1 MVQTKLRNTE
11 LKKPANITLDLGVA
25 YEDDLLVAKELADY
39 LKSALKING
48 KKGNLQDL
56 VTVTVNKD
64 KLNISTKV
72 QFAKRY
78 IKYLVKKY
86 LKKNDILEYLKVI
99 ATDKQ
104 SYKIKYIKLG
114 ENEENEEEA
123 S

>member
-1 MVQTKLRNTE
+1 MVQAKTRNTE
-11 LKKPANITLDLGVA
+11 LKKPANYTIDLGVA
-25 YEDDLLVAKELADY
+25 HEDDLLVAKELADF
-39 LKSALKING
+39 LKGAIKING
-48 KKGNLQDL
+48 KKGNLQDQ

-104 SYKIKYIKLG
+104 SYRIKYIKLG
-114 ENEENEEEA
+114 ENEDEAEEA

>member
-1 MVQTKLRNTE
+1 MVQAKLRNTE
-11 LKKPANITLDLGVA
+11 LKKPANYTIDLGVA

-39 LKSALKING
+39 LKSAIKING
-48 KKGNLQDL
+48 KKGNLQDQ

-64 KLNISTKV
+64 KLAVSTKV

-104 SYKIKYIKLG
+104 SYRIKYIKLG

>member
-1 MVQTKLRNTE
+1 MT
-11 LKKPANITLDLGVA
+11 VA
-25 YEDDLLVAKELADY
+25 
-39 LKSALKING
+39 
-48 KKGNLQDL
+48 
-56 VTVTVNKD
+56 VNKD
-64 KLNISTKV
+64 KLNISTKS

-78 IKYLVKKY
+78 IKYLIKKY

>member
-1 MVQTKLRNTE
+1 MVQAKLRNTE
-11 LKKPANITLDLGVA
+11 LKKPANYTIDLGVA
-25 YEDDLLVAKELADY
+25 YEDDLLVAKELADF
-39 LKSALKING
+39 LKSSIKVNG
-48 KKGNLQDL
+48 KKGNLQDQ

-64 KLNISTKV
+64 KLNLSTKV

-104 SYKIKYIKLG
+104 TYRIKYIKLG

>member
-1 MVQTKLRNTE
+1 MVQKKTRNVE
-11 LKKPANITLDLGVA
+11 LKKAANFTIELGVA
-25 YEDDLLVAKELADY
+25 YEDDLLVAKELADF
-39 LKSALKING
+39 LKTSIKING
-48 KKGNLQDL
+48 KKGNLQDQ
-56 VTVTVNKD
+56 VTIAVNKD
-64 KLNISTKV
+64 KLSVNTKV

-104 SYKIKYIKLG
+104 TYKIKYIKLG

-123 S
+123 A

>member
-1 MVQTKLRNTE
+1 MVQQKLRNTE
-11 LKKPANITLDLGVA
+11 LKKAANFVVDLGVA
-25 YEDDLLVAKELADY
+25 YEDDLLVAKELADF
-39 LKSALKING
+39 LKSSMKING

-56 VTVTVNKD
+56 VTIAVNKD
-64 KLNISTKV
+64 KLNVSSKV

-78 IKYLVKKY
+78 IKYLIKKY

-104 SYKIKYIKLG
+104 SYRIKYIKLG
-114 ENEENEEEA
+114 ENEEQEEEA

>member
-1 MVQTKLRNTE
+1 MVQHKQRNTE
-11 LKKPANITLDLGVA
+11 LKKPVNYVIDLGVA
-25 YEDDLLVAKELADY
+25 YEDDLLVAKELADF
-39 LKSALKING
+39 LKTSLKING
-48 KKGNLQDL
+48 KKGNLQDQI
-56 VTVTVNKD
+56 TIAVNKD

-78 IKYLVKKY
+78 LKYLIKKY

-104 SYKIKYIKLG
+104 AYRIKYIKLG
-114 ENEENEEEA
+114 EAEEQEEET

>member
-1 MVQTKLRNTE
+1 MVQHKLRNTE
-11 LKKPANITLDLGVA
+11 LKKPANYTIDLGVA
-25 YEDDLLVAKELADY
+25 YEDDLLVAKELADF
-39 LKSALKING
+39 LKSSLKING
-48 KKGNLQDL
+48 KKGNLQDQ
-56 VTVTVNKD
+56 VTVAVNKD

-104 SYKIKYIKLG
+104 SYRIKYIKLG

>member
-1 MVQTKLRNTE
+1 MVQHKLRNTE
-11 LKKPANITLDLGVA
+11 LKKTANFVIDLGVA
-25 YEDDLLVAKELADY
+25 YEDDLLVAKELADF
-39 LKSALKING
+39 LKTAIKING
-48 KKGNLQDL
+48 KKGNLQDQ
-56 VTVTVNKD
+56 VTIAVSKD
-64 KLNISTKV
+64 KLNLSTKV

-104 SYKIKYIKLG
+104 TYKIKYIKLG
-114 ENEENEEEA
+114 ESDEQEEET

>member
-1 MVQTKLRNTE
+1 MVQHKNRNTE
-11 LKKPANITLDLGVA
+11 LKKPANYTVDLGVA
-25 YEDDLLVAKELADY
+25 YEDDLLVAKELADF
-39 LKSALKING
+39 LKGAIKING
-48 KKGNLQDL
+48 KKGNLGDL
-56 VTVTVNKD
+56 VTVAVNKD
-64 KLNISTKV
+64 KLNISTKS

-78 IKYLVKKY
+78 IKYLIKKY